1 MARITEIHVR
11 SREIRITRRT
21 AAEAAWNG
29 RYFSFRTY
37 DAGAE
42 RGIRLRGEDIQLD
55 REQAARLRD
64 LLSAFLN
71 GEACGEVNPAG
82 N

>member
-11 SREIRITRRT
+11 NREIRVTRRT
-21 AAEAAWNG
+21 AAEATWDS
-29 RYFSFRTY
+29 RFFSLRTY

-42 RGIRLRGEDIQLD
+42 QGIRLRGEDIQLD

>member
-55 REQAARLRD
+55 REQAIQLRRL
-64 LLSAFLN
+64 LTAFLE
-71 GEACGEVNPAG
+71 GASCEERQEEQK
-82 N
+82 